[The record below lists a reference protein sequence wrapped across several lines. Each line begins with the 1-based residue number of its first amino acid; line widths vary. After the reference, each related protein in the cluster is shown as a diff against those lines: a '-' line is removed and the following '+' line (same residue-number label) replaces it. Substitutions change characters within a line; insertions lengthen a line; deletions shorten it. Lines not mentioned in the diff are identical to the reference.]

1 MSEKAPNSL
10 LIEPHYLPSISW
22 ILKVASYDTVY
33 LDVSS
38 NYVKASYRN
47 RCKVLSPNGVLTLSV
62 PLSKATG
69 NRDTMKTVKISFE
82 ENWQKIHWMTLM
94 SCYRRSPYFEFFED
108 TLAPYYQKKYDL
120 LIDLNYDLLKLLFK
134 ICKVRTEIRFTDH
147 YIEPGMEGFDDLR
160 NVITPKWVNPLKME
174 LPRYPQV
181 FSDRFDFFSD
191 LSMIDLIF
199 NDGKI
204 NLAKL

>member
-1 MSEKAPNSL
+1 MSEKGANSI
-10 LIEPHYLPSISW
+10 LIEPHYLPGISW
-22 ILKVASYDTVY
+22 VLQVAQYDTVY

-47 RCKVLSPNGVLTLSV
+47 RCRVLSPNGVLTLSV
-62 PLSKATG
+62 PLAKANG
-69 NRDTMKTVKISFE
+69 NRDTMKTVKISYE
-82 ENWQKIHWMTLM
+82 EDWQKIHWMTLM

-108 TLAPYYQKKYDL
+108 TLAPYYQKKYVL

-134 ICKVRTEIRFTDH
+134 ICKVRTEIRFTEQ
-147 YIEPGMEGFDDLR
+147 YIEPGTAGFDDFR
-160 NVITPKWVNPLKME
+160 NIITPKFNNPLKIQ
-174 LPRYPQV
+174 LPKYPQV

>member
-1 MSEKAPNSL
+1 MSEKRANSI
-10 LIEPHYLPSISW
+10 LIEPHYLPGISW
-22 ILKVASYDTVY
+22 VLQVAQYDTVY

-47 RCKVLSPNGVLTLSV
+47 RCRVLSPNGVLTLSV
-62 PLSKATG
+62 PLAKANG
-69 NRDTMKTVKISFE
+69 NRDTMKTVKISYE
-82 ENWQKIHWMTLM
+82 EDWQKIHWMTLM

-134 ICKVRTEIRFTDH
+134 ICKVRTEIRFTEQ
-147 YIEPGMEGFDDLR
+147 YIEPGTAGFDDFR
-160 NVITPKWVNPLKME
+160 NIITPKFNNPLKIQ
-174 LPRYPQV
+174 LPKYPQV

>member
-1 MSEKAPNSL
+1 MC
-10 LIEPHYLPSISW
+10 IRD
-22 ILKVASYDTVY
+22 SYDTVY

-62 PLSKATG
+62 PLSKAISA
-69 NRDTMKTVKISFE
+69 RDTMKTVKVSYE

-108 TLAPYYQKKYDL
+108 TLAPYYEKKYEF
-120 LIDLNYDLLKLLFK
+120 LIDLNYDLLQLLFK
-134 ICKVRTEIRFTDH
+134 ICKVRTEIRFTEH
-147 YIEPGMEGFDDLR
+147 YIEPGTEGFTDLR
-160 NVITPKWVNPLKME
+160 NIITPKSINPLKMQ
-174 LPRYPQV
+174 LPKYPQV